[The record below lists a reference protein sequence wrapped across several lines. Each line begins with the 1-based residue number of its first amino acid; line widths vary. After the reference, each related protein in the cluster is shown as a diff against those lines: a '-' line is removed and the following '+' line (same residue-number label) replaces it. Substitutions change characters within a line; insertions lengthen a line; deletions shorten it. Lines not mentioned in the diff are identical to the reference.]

1 MPRGDGSGPMG
12 AGPMSG
18 RGAGYCAGFK
28 QPGYLNPG
36 MGQGFRGGGF
46 GFGGGGGG
54 RGRRNRFWATGL
66 PGWMRFGGGLQAP
79 PVGSSGD
86 AERDMLVRQAEML
99 QQQLDVLQQRLEA
112 LASSTDTVKP

>member
-1 MPRGDGSGPMG
+1 MPGGDRTGPMG

-18 RGAGYCAGFK
+18 RGAGYCAGFN
-28 QPGYLNPG
+28 QPGYMSP
-36 MGQGFRGGGF
+36 GFRGRGA

-54 RGRRNRFWATGL
+54 RGRRNRLWATGM

-79 PVGSSGD
+79 PVKASGD
-86 AERDMLVRQAEML
+86 AERDLLLRQSEIL

-112 LASSTDTVKP
+112 LASTPDAVKP